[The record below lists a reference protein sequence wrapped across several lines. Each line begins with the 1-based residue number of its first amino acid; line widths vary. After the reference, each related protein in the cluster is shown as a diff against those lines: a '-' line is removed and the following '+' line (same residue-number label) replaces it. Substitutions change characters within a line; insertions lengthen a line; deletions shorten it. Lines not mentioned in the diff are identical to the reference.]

1 MSSILLITDAWT
13 PQINGVVTTLTNVVK
28 KCRELGHT
36 VTVFSANN
44 CKRRVPV
51 YFYPEIV
58 LGIPCGVLGVVGHNS
73 VDLRSPSISNQQYA
87 THLSPSIIPD
97 RPLYQL
103 NCTI

>member
-51 YFYPEIV
+51 YFPFVFV
-58 LGIPCGVLGVVGHNS
+58 LPFSLVIK
-73 VDLRSPSISNQQYA
+73 Q
-87 THLSPSIIPD
+87 
-97 RPLYQL
+97 
-103 NCTI
+103 